1 MNEKIQELAKQ
12 LQEECRSEVVSLLC
26 SIQKEG
32 SAKMLVNGNLPEIG
46 LLLALQERNL
56 NNQIPI
62 NVGILREVADLSL
75 KEVEIED
82 KKNSGHTFV
91 VDDPKDIPEILKS
104 IIRGDYV

>member
-46 LLLALQERNL
+46 LLLALQE
-56 NNQIPI
+56 
-62 NVGILREVADLSL
+62 
-75 KEVEIED
+75 
-82 KKNSGHTFV
+82 
-91 VDDPKDIPEILKS
+91 
-104 IIRGDYV
+104 